1 MNRFGLVG
9 SVAFLAMVAAL
20 PASAQQKQA
29 VPSPAVAAPAALVA
43 TTPAP
48 ATPTVAPR
56 PTLILAISMDQFSGD
71 LFTEYR
77 QHFTGGLKRMADG
90 AVFSAAFQGHAA
102 TETCPGHSTLLTG
115 SFPGRTGII
124 ANDWIDWSLPRK
136 NKEIYCSEDASQAAP
151 QGSDYYTSPNMLL
164 MPTLGERMVEGDPRT
179 RNVAVSGKDRG
190 ALMMGG
196 KTVQQV
202 YYWNGKTGFTTLPG
216 RTPLPLLAGFNQTLG
231 QSLAAPRGASA
242 LPAHCAS
249 RDHAVPVSAD
259 YSVGRWRFERK
270 AGDARAFRASPD
282 FDKATLDLAT
292 AIVDEMKLGQ
302 GPQTDMLSVS
312 LSATDYVGHGFGTEG
327 VEMCIQLS
335 EVDARLKQFF
345 DHLDAKGIHYAVV
358 LSADH
363 GGLDTP
369 ERARQ
374 QGMPDATRVRPTL
387 NRKAI
392 TEAIAA
398 RTKLKLPENAV
409 ETASGEVYLN
419 PAITGKNRQKALAA
433 ALAYVKT
440 DPQVAA
446 TFTHAELAAMPMP
459 TGSPREWSLA
469 ERARAS
475 FNTQR
480 SGDFLI
486 MLKPR
491 ITPIGTVRAGGSVAT
506 HGSPWDYDRR
516 VALAFWYKGLAP
528 FEQPQPVSTA
538 DIMPTLAALIGLPVD
553 TSKIDGRCLD
563 LDNGPGT
570 TCK

>member
-1 MNRFGLVG
+1 M
-9 SVAFLAMVAAL
+9 AMVVAL
-20 PASAQQKQA
+20 PANAQQKQA
-29 VPSPAVAAPAALVA
+29 APAPASTTTAAPVVAAPVSA
-43 TTPAP
+43 PAP
-48 ATPTVAPR
+48 STAPSTPVAPR
-56 PTLILAISMDQFSGD
+56 PTLIVAISMDQFSGD
-71 LFTEYR
+71 LFNEYR
-77 QHFTGGLKRMADG
+77 QHFVGGLKRMADG
-90 AVFSAAFQGHAA
+90 AVFSSAFQGHSA

-124 ANDWIDWSLPRK
+124 ANDWIDWSLTRK
-136 NKEIYCSEDASQAAP
+136 NKEIYCSEDASQPAP
-151 QGSDYYTSPNMLL
+151 EGSDYYTSPNMLL
-164 MPTLGERMVEGDPRT
+164 MPTLGERMVAADPRT

-202 YYWNGKTGFTTLPG
+202 YYWNGKSGFTTLPG

-231 QSLAAPRGASA
+231 QSLAAPRAASS
-242 LPAHCAS
+242 LPAYCAS
-249 RDHAVPVSAD
+249 RDHAVQVAAD

-282 FDKATLDLAT
+282 FDKATLALAT
-292 AIVDEMKLGQ
+292 AIVDDMKLGQ

-335 EVDARLKQFF
+335 EVDQQLDAFF
-345 DHLDAKGIHYAVV
+345 KHLDAKNINYAVV

-374 QGMPDATRVRPTL
+374 QGMPDATRVKPTV
-387 NRKAI
+387 NGKAI
-392 TEAIAA
+392 TDAIVA
-398 RTKLKLPENAV
+398 RTKLKLPEQAV
-409 ETASGEVYLN
+409 QIASGEVYLN
-419 PAITGKNRQKALAA
+419 PAITGKNRQKALDA
-433 ALAYVKT
+433 ALAYVKA

-475 FNTQR
+475 FNAGR
-480 SGDFLI
+480 SGDFLM

-491 ITPIGTVRAGGSVAT
+491 ITPIATVKPGGSVAT

-528 FEQPQPVSTA
+528 FEQPQPVNTA
-538 DIMPTLAALIGLPVD
+538 DILPTLAALIALPVD
-553 TSKIDGRCLD
+553 ISKIDGRCLD